1 MKVKDIVK
9 ITNGKILCGDEKIPC
24 NHFVRDSREVKEGD
38 VYVALKGEKFD
49 GNDFCLDAID
59 NGAKVCIVSKDITA
73 EENDEIKKSNV
84 TIIQVLNTL
93 KALQEIATYKRMQYN
108 IPVVAVTGSVGKTST
123 KDLVAS
129 VVSQKY
135 NTLKTKGN
143 YNNEIG
149 LPFTILGLTD
159 EEAMVVE
166 MGMNHFGEI
175 RKLTNI
181 AKPTVAVITN
191 IGTAHIGNLG
201 SRENILKAKLEILEG
216 LQGNTVVINN
226 DNDLLYKW
234 ANENKDKYNI
244 ITYGIKNKSKYM
256 ATDIKCFEDK
266 SEFKVV
272 CEKNESISDS
282 KQDANMDSKQDVNM
296 ALKQDINMDERESIN
311 NKKVTVPVGGEHFIL
326 NSLCAIAVGEFLNVP
341 TKKIISGIAN
351 LELTKKRMEILTSK
365 AGATVINDTYNA
377 NYDSMKAAITY
388 LKEIKNKR
396 KIAVLGDMLE
406 LGDYSKELHEKVGEE
421 IDESIDILIT
431 IGKEAK
437 YIAEKS
443 KAKQI
448 IDCKD
453 NDEAIEKLKEIQ
465 TKNDAILLKASNG
478 MKFFEIATALCEEI

>member
-38 VYVALKGEKFD
+38 VYIALKGERFD
-49 GNDFCLDAID
+49 GNDFCQSAID
-59 NGAKVCIVSKDITA
+59 NGAKVCIVSKDVR
-73 EENDEIKKSNV
+73 EKENDTKLVNSEADKINNSIKENKV
-84 TIIQVLNTL
+84 TIIKVEDTL

-123 KDLVAS
+123 KDLIAS

-149 LPFTILGLTD
+149 LPLTILGLTN

-166 MGMNHFGEI
+166 MGMNHLGEI

-226 DNDLLYKW
+226 DNDLLHKW
-234 ANENKDKYNI
+234 VNENKEKYNI

-256 ATDIKCFEDK
+256 ATDIKSFEDK

-272 CEKNESISDS
+272 CEKD
-282 KQDANMDSKQDVNM
+282 
-296 ALKQDINMDERESIN
+296 ESIN
-311 NKKVTVPVGGEHFIL
+311 NKIVTVPVGGEHFIL
-326 NSLCAIAVGEFLNVP
+326 NSLCAIAVGEYLNIS
-341 TKKIISGIAN
+341 TEKIINGIAN
-351 LELTKKRMEILTSK
+351 LELTKKRMEVLTSK
-365 AGATVINDTYNA
+365 SGATVINDTYNA

-388 LKEIKNKR
+388 LKEIKDKR

-406 LGDYSKELHEKVGEE
+406 LGDYSKELHEKVGEDV
-421 IDESIDILIT
+421 DESIDILIT

-437 YIAEKS
+437 YIAEKA

-448 IDCKD
+448 IECKD
-453 NDEAIEKLKEIQ
+453 NEEAVRKLKELE
-465 TKNDAILLKASNG
+465 TKDDAILLKASNG
-478 MKFFEIATALCEEI
+478 MKFFEIATALCEEVL

>member
-84 TIIQVLNTL
+84 TIIQVPNTL

-123 KDLVAS
+123 KDLIAS

-149 LPFTILGLTD
+149 LPLTILGLTD

-256 ATDIKCFEDK
+256 ATDIKSFEDK

-282 KQDANMDSKQDVNM
+282 KQNVNMDSKQD
-296 ALKQDINMDERESIN
+296 INRVKEEGIN
-311 NKKVTVPVGGEHFIL
+311 NQKVIVPVGGEHFIL
-326 NSLCAIAVGEFLNVP
+326 NSLCAIAVGEYLNVP
-341 TKKIISGIAN
+341 TEKIINGIAN
-351 LELTKKRMEILTSK
+351 LELTKKRMEVLTSK

-421 IDESIDILIT
+421 IDENIDILIT

-448 IDCKD
+448 IECKD

-478 MKFFEIATALCEEI
+478 MKFFEIATAIC

>member
-38 VYVALKGEKFD
+38 VYIALKGERFD
-49 GNDFCLDAID
+49 GNDFCQSAID
-59 NGAKVCIVSKDITA
+59 NGAKVCIVSKDVR
-73 EENDEIKKSNV
+73 EKENDTKLVNTEADKINNSIKENKV
-84 TIIQVLNTL
+84 TIIKVEDTL

-123 KDLVAS
+123 KDLIAS

-149 LPFTILGLTD
+149 LPLTILGLTN
-159 EEAMVVE
+159 EEGMVVE
-166 MGMNHFGEI
+166 MGMNHLGEI

-226 DNDLLYKW
+226 DNDLLHKW
-234 ANENKDKYNI
+234 VNENKEKYNI

-256 ATDIKCFEDK
+256 ATDIKSFEDK

-272 CEKNESISDS
+272 CEKNESI
-282 KQDANMDSKQDVNM
+282 
-296 ALKQDINMDERESIN
+296 N
-311 NKKVTVPVGGEHFIL
+311 NKMVTVPVGGEHFIL
-326 NSLCAIAVGEFLNVP
+326 NSLCAIAVGEYLNVP
-341 TKKIISGIAN
+341 TEKIINGIVN
-351 LELTKKRMEILTSK
+351 LELTKKRMEVLTSK
-365 AGATVINDTYNA
+365 SGATVINDTYNA

-388 LKEIKNKR
+388 LKEIKDKR

-421 IDESIDILIT
+421 VDESIDILIT

-437 YIAEKS
+437 YIAEKA

-448 IDCKD
+448 IECKD
-453 NDEAIEKLKEIQ
+453 NEEAVRKLKELE
-465 TKNDAILLKASNG
+465 TKDDAILLKASNG
-478 MKFFEIATALCEEI
+478 MKFFEIATALCEEVL

>member
-38 VYVALKGEKFD
+38 VYIALKGERFD
-49 GNDFCLDAID
+49 GNDFCQSAID
-59 NGAKVCIVSKDITA
+59 NGAKVCIVNKDVR
-73 EENDEIKKSNV
+73 EKENDTKLVNTEADKINNLIKENKV
-84 TIIQVLNTL
+84 TIIKVEDTL
-93 KALQEIATYKRMQYN
+93 KALQEIATYKRVQYN

-123 KDLVAS
+123 KDLIAS

-149 LPFTILGLTD
+149 LPLTILGLTD

-226 DNDLLYKW
+226 DNDLLHKW
-234 ANENKDKYNI
+234 VNENKEKYNI

-256 ATDIKCFEDK
+256 ATDIKSFEDK

-272 CEKNESISDS
+272 CEKD
-282 KQDANMDSKQDVNM
+282 
-296 ALKQDINMDERESIN
+296 ESIN
-311 NKKVTVPVGGEHFIL
+311 NKIVTVPVGGEHFIL
-326 NSLCAIAVGEFLNVP
+326 NSLCAIAVGEYLNIS
-341 TKKIISGIAN
+341 TEKIINGIAN
-351 LELTKKRMEILTSK
+351 LELTKKRMEVLTSK
-365 AGATVINDTYNA
+365 SGATVINDTYNA

-388 LKEIKNKR
+388 LKEIKDKR

-421 IDESIDILIT
+421 VDESIDILIT

-437 YIAEKS
+437 YIAEKA

-448 IDCKD
+448 IECKD
-453 NDEAIEKLKEIQ
+453 NEEAVRKLKELE
-465 TKNDAILLKASNG
+465 TKDDAILLKASNG
-478 MKFFEIATALCEEI
+478 MKFFEIATALCEEVL

>member
-123 KDLVAS
+123 KDLIAS

-149 LPFTILGLTD
+149 LPLTILGLTD

-266 SEFKVV
+266 SEIKVV

-282 KQDANMDSKQDVNM
+282 KQDANM

-326 NSLCAIAVGEFLNVP
+326 NSLCAIAVGEFLNVS
-341 TKKIISGIAN
+341 TKKIINGIAN

-478 MKFFEIATALCEEI
+478 MKFFEIATALSE

>member
-38 VYVALKGEKFD
+38 VYIALKGERFD
-49 GNDFCLDAID
+49 GNNFCQSAID
-59 NGAKVCIVSKDITA
+59 NGAKVCIVSKDVR
-73 EENDEIKKSNV
+73 EKENDTKLVNTEADKINNSIKENKV
-84 TIIQVLNTL
+84 TIIKVEDTL

-123 KDLVAS
+123 KDLIAS

-149 LPFTILGLTD
+149 LPLTILGLTN

-166 MGMNHFGEI
+166 MGMNHLGEI

-226 DNDLLYKW
+226 DNDLLHKW
-234 ANENKDKYNI
+234 VNENKEKYNI

-256 ATDIKCFEDK
+256 ETDIKSFEDK

-272 CEKNESISDS
+272 CEKNESI
-282 KQDANMDSKQDVNM
+282 
-296 ALKQDINMDERESIN
+296 N
-311 NKKVTVPVGGEHFIL
+311 NKMVTVPVGGEHFIL
-326 NSLCAIAVGEFLNVP
+326 NSLCAIAVGEYLNVP
-341 TKKIISGIAN
+341 TEKIINGIAN
-351 LELTKKRMEILTSK
+351 LELTKKRMEVLTSK
-365 AGATVINDTYNA
+365 SGATVINDTYNA

-388 LKEIKNKR
+388 LKEIKDKR

-421 IDESIDILIT
+421 VDESIDILIT

-437 YIAEKS
+437 YIAEKA

-448 IDCKD
+448 IECKD
-453 NDEAIEKLKEIQ
+453 NEEAVRKLKELE
-465 TKNDAILLKASNG
+465 TKDDAILLKASNG
-478 MKFFEIATALCEEI
+478 MKFFEIATALCEEVL

>member
-38 VYVALKGEKFD
+38 VYIALKGERFD
-49 GNDFCLDAID
+49 GNDFCQSAID
-59 NGAKVCIVSKDITA
+59 NGAKVCIVSKDVR
-73 EENDEIKKSNV
+73 EKENDTKLVNTEADKINNSIKENKV
-84 TIIQVLNTL
+84 TIIKVEDTL

-123 KDLVAS
+123 KDLIAS

-149 LPFTILGLTD
+149 LPLTILGLTN

-166 MGMNHFGEI
+166 MGMNHLGEI

-201 SRENILKAKLEILEG
+201 SRENILKAKLEILED

-226 DNDLLYKW
+226 DNDLLHKW
-234 ANENKDKYNI
+234 VNENKEKYNI

-256 ATDIKCFEDK
+256 ATDIKSFEDK

-272 CEKNESISDS
+272 CEKNESI
-282 KQDANMDSKQDVNM
+282 
-296 ALKQDINMDERESIN
+296 N
-311 NKKVTVPVGGEHFIL
+311 NKMVTVPVGGEHFIL
-326 NSLCAIAVGEFLNVP
+326 NSLCAIAVGEYLNVP
-341 TKKIISGIAN
+341 TEKIINGIAN
-351 LELTKKRMEILTSK
+351 LELTKKRMEVLTSK
-365 AGATVINDTYNA
+365 SGATVINDTYNA

-388 LKEIKNKR
+388 LKEIKDKR

-421 IDESIDILIT
+421 VDESIDILIT

-437 YIAEKS
+437 YIAEKA

-448 IDCKD
+448 IECKD
-453 NDEAIEKLKEIQ
+453 NEEAVRKLKELE
-465 TKNDAILLKASNG
+465 TKDDAILLKASNG
-478 MKFFEIATALCEEI
+478 MKFFEIATALCEEVL

>member
-24 NHFVRDSREVKEGD
+24 NHFVRDSKEVKEGD
-38 VYVALKGEKFD
+38 VYIALKGERFD
-49 GNDFCLDAID
+49 GNDFCQSAID
-59 NGAKVCIVSKDITA
+59 NGAKVCIVSKDVR
-73 EENDEIKKSNV
+73 EKENDTKLVNTEADKINNSIKENKV
-84 TIIQVLNTL
+84 TIIKVEDTL

-123 KDLVAS
+123 KDLIAS

-149 LPFTILGLTD
+149 LPLTILGLTN

-166 MGMNHFGEI
+166 MGMNHLGEI

-226 DNDLLYKW
+226 DNDLLHKW
-234 ANENKDKYNI
+234 VNENKEKYNI

-256 ATDIKCFEDK
+256 ATDIKSFEDK

-272 CEKNESISDS
+272 CEKD
-282 KQDANMDSKQDVNM
+282 
-296 ALKQDINMDERESIN
+296 ESIN
-311 NKKVTVPVGGEHFIL
+311 NKMVTVPVGGEHFIL
-326 NSLCAIAVGEFLNVP
+326 NSLCAIAVGEYLNVP
-341 TKKIISGIAN
+341 TEKIINGIAN
-351 LELTKKRMEILTSK
+351 LELTKKRMEVLTSK
-365 AGATVINDTYNA
+365 SGATVINDTYNA

-388 LKEIKNKR
+388 LKEIKDKR

-421 IDESIDILIT
+421 VDESIDILIT

-437 YIAEKS
+437 YIAEKA

-448 IDCKD
+448 IECKD
-453 NDEAIEKLKEIQ
+453 NEEAVRKLKELE
-465 TKNDAILLKASNG
+465 TKDDAILLKASNG
-478 MKFFEIATALCEEI
+478 MKFFEIATALCEEVL

>member
-49 GNDFCLDAID
+49 GNDFCLDAIY

-84 TIIQVLNTL
+84 TIIQVPDTL
-93 KALQEIATYKRMQYN
+93 KALQEIATYKRIQYN

-123 KDLVAS
+123 KDLIAS
-129 VVSQKY
+129 VVSQEY

-149 LPFTILGLTD
+149 LPLTILGLTD

-282 KQDANMDSKQDVNM
+282 KQDANM

-478 MKFFEIATALCEEI
+478 MKFFEIATALCE

>member
-49 GNDFCLDAID
+49 GNDFCLDAIY

-84 TIIQVLNTL
+84 TIIQVPDTL
-93 KALQEIATYKRMQYN
+93 KALQEIATYKRIQYN

-123 KDLVAS
+123 KDLIAS

-149 LPFTILGLTD
+149 LPLTILGLTD

-282 KQDANMDSKQDVNM
+282 KQDANM

-341 TKKIISGIAN
+341 TEKIINGIAN
-351 LELTKKRMEILTSK
+351 LELTKKRMEVLTSK

-478 MKFFEIATALCEEI
+478 MKFFEIATALCE

>member
-38 VYVALKGEKFD
+38 VYVALKGERFD
-49 GNDFCLDAID
+49 GNDFCQSAID
-59 NGAKVCIVSKDITA
+59 NGAKVCIVSKDVR
-73 EENDEIKKSNV
+73 EKENDTKLVNTEADKINNSIKENKV
-84 TIIQVLNTL
+84 TIIKVEDTL

-123 KDLVAS
+123 KDLIAS

-149 LPFTILGLTD
+149 LPLTILGLTN

-166 MGMNHFGEI
+166 MGMNHLGEI

-226 DNDLLYKW
+226 DNDLLHKW
-234 ANENKDKYNI
+234 VNENKEKYNI

-256 ATDIKCFEDK
+256 ATNIKSFEDK

-272 CEKNESISDS
+272 CEED
-282 KQDANMDSKQDVNM
+282 
-296 ALKQDINMDERESIN
+296 ESIN
-311 NKKVTVPVGGEHFIL
+311 NKIVTVPVGGEHFIL
-326 NSLCAIAVGEFLNVP
+326 NSLCAIAVGEYLNIS
-341 TKKIISGIAN
+341 TEKIINGIAN
-351 LELTKKRMEILTSK
+351 LELTKKRMEVLTSK
-365 AGATVINDTYNA
+365 SGATVINDTYNA

-388 LKEIKNKR
+388 LKEIKDKR

-406 LGDYSKELHEKVGEE
+406 LGDYSKELHEKVGEDV
-421 IDESIDILIT
+421 DESIDILIT

-437 YIAEKS
+437 YIAEKA

-448 IDCKD
+448 IECKD
-453 NDEAIEKLKEIQ
+453 NEEAVRKLKELE
-465 TKNDAILLKASNG
+465 TKDDAILLKASNG
-478 MKFFEIATALCEEI
+478 MKFFEIATALCEEVL

>member
-123 KDLVAS
+123 KDLIAS

-149 LPFTILGLTD
+149 LPLTILGLTD

-282 KQDANMDSKQDVNM
+282 KQDANM

-478 MKFFEIATALCEEI
+478 MKFFEIATALCE

>member
-49 GNDFCLDAID
+49 GNDFCLDAIY
-59 NGAKVCIVSKDITA
+59 NGAKVCIVSKDITT

-84 TIIQVLNTL
+84 TIIQVPDTL
-93 KALQEIATYKRMQYN
+93 KALQEIATYKRIQYN

-123 KDLVAS
+123 KDLIAS

-149 LPFTILGLTD
+149 LPLTILGLTN

-166 MGMNHFGEI
+166 MGMNHLGEI

-226 DNDLLYKW
+226 DNDLLHKW
-234 ANENKDKYNI
+234 VNENKEKYNI

-256 ATDIKCFEDK
+256 ATDIKSFEDK

-272 CEKNESISDS
+272 CEKD
-282 KQDANMDSKQDVNM
+282 
-296 ALKQDINMDERESIN
+296 ESIN
-311 NKKVTVPVGGEHFIL
+311 NKMVTVPVGGEHFIL
-326 NSLCAIAVGEFLNVP
+326 NSLCAIAVGEYLNVP
-341 TKKIISGIAN
+341 TEKIINGIAN

-377 NYDSMKAAITY
+377 NYDSMKAAIIY

-421 IDESIDILIT
+421 VDESIDILIT

-448 IDCKD
+448 IECKD

-478 MKFFEIATALCEEI
+478 MKFFEIATALCEEVL

>member
-38 VYVALKGEKFD
+38 VYIALKGERFD
-49 GNDFCLDAID
+49 GNDFCQSAID
-59 NGAKVCIVSKDITA
+59 NGAKVCIVSKDVR
-73 EENDEIKKSNV
+73 EKENDTKLVNTEADKINNSIKENKV
-84 TIIQVLNTL
+84 TIIKVEDTL

-123 KDLVAS
+123 KDLIAS

-149 LPFTILGLTD
+149 LPLTILGLTN

-166 MGMNHFGEI
+166 MGMNHLGEI

-226 DNDLLYKW
+226 DNDLLHKW
-234 ANENKDKYNI
+234 VNENKEKYNI

-256 ATDIKCFEDK
+256 ATNIKSFEDK

-272 CEKNESISDS
+272 CEED
-282 KQDANMDSKQDVNM
+282 
-296 ALKQDINMDERESIN
+296 ESIN
-311 NKKVTVPVGGEHFIL
+311 NKIVTVPVGGEHFIL
-326 NSLCAIAVGEFLNVP
+326 NSLCAIAVGEYLNIS
-341 TKKIISGIAN
+341 TEKIINGIAN
-351 LELTKKRMEILTSK
+351 LELTKKRMEVLTSK
-365 AGATVINDTYNA
+365 SGATVINDTYNA

-388 LKEIKNKR
+388 LKEIKDKR

-421 IDESIDILIT
+421 VDESIDILIT

-437 YIAEKS
+437 YIAEKA

-448 IDCKD
+448 IECKD
-453 NDEAIEKLKEIQ
+453 NEEAVRKLKELE
-465 TKNDAILLKASNG
+465 TKDDAILLKASNG
-478 MKFFEIATALCEEI
+478 MKFFEIATALCEEVL

>member
-38 VYVALKGEKFD
+38 VYVALKGERFD
-49 GNDFCLDAID
+49 GNDFCQSAID
-59 NGAKVCIVSKDITA
+59 NGAKVCIVSKDVR
-73 EENDEIKKSNV
+73 EKENDTKLVNTEADKINNSIKENEV
-84 TIIQVLNTL
+84 TIIKVEDTL

-123 KDLVAS
+123 KDLIAS

-149 LPFTILGLTD
+149 LPLTILGLTN

-166 MGMNHFGEI
+166 MGMNHLGEI

-226 DNDLLYKW
+226 DNDLLHKW
-234 ANENKDKYNI
+234 VNENKEKYNI

-256 ATDIKCFEDK
+256 ATDIKSFEDK

-272 CEKNESISDS
+272 CEKD
-282 KQDANMDSKQDVNM
+282 
-296 ALKQDINMDERESIN
+296 ESIN
-311 NKKVTVPVGGEHFIL
+311 NKMVTVPVGGEHFIL
-326 NSLCAIAVGEFLNVP
+326 NSLCAIAVGEYLNVP
-341 TKKIISGIAN
+341 TEKIINGIAN
-351 LELTKKRMEILTSK
+351 LELTKKRMEVLTSK
-365 AGATVINDTYNA
+365 SGATVINDTYNA

-388 LKEIKNKR
+388 LKEIKDKR

-421 IDESIDILIT
+421 VDESIDILIT

-437 YIAEKS
+437 YIAEKA

-448 IDCKD
+448 IECKD
-453 NDEAIEKLKEIQ
+453 NEEAVRKLKELE
-465 TKNDAILLKASNG
+465 TKDDAILLKASNG
-478 MKFFEIATALCEEI
+478 MKFFEIATALCEEVL